1 MDNNIRIV
9 GFDRTADADFGKT
22 VYIDDGIAIYTDIR
36 FFPIEDSTI
45 RMDMITCV
53 ACISGRLRAEVNTQ
67 EYTIREHEI
76 MFGKPNDMITNV
88 MVSPD
93 FNGIVLCV
101 SQKYMMEQIAMN
113 DIWNHAFQI
122 FKQPVISID
131 VEHQNLYMLYE
142 NLLKTK
148 IEQVSMPFRKV
159 IITSIIKAMLYELLS
174 NAISASDNTQ
184 NNKMLLE
191 KSADVLFKKF
201 IELLSST
208 TVKPRS
214 LSWYANHLYITP
226 KYLSTACKQATGK
239 TAIQWINE
247 YVEMDIRHWLKNSD
261 KSIKEVADL
270 LKFPNVSFFGKY
282 CRKHFGL
289 SPVALRRELRELKK

>member
-1 MDNNIRIV
+1 MDNNNIRIV
-9 GFDRTADADFGKT
+9 GFDKTADADFGKI

-36 FFPIEDSTI
+36 FFPIEDSTV

-122 FKQPVISID
+122 FKKPVMHID
-131 VEHQNLYMLYE
+131 EEQLNIYILYE
-142 NLLKTK
+142 NLLKAK
-148 IEQVSMPFRKV
+148 IEQTPIPFQKV

-174 NAISASDNTQ
+174 NAISANENIP
-184 NNKMLLE
+184 NNMQLE
-191 KSADVLFKKF
+191 KAGDTLFKRF
-201 IELLSST
+201 IELLSGS

-214 LSWYANHLYITP
+214 VAWYADRLCVTP

-239 TAIQWINE
+239 TALQWINE
-247 YVEMDIRHWLKNSD
+247 YVEMDICHWLKNSD
-261 KSIKEVADL
+261 KTIKEIADL
-270 LKFPNVSFFGKY
+270 LDFPNISFFGKY

-289 SPVALRRELRELKK
+289 SPMALRQKLREDR